1 MCPSSIRRPVLMTPP
16 PPCQSSSCP
25 ATGAERRGVENQQH
39 EGHRGLSSSL
49 VLSDLLMLDLV
60 VAGLQ
65 GERYLSDL
73 KVLKRLQTKQRELHV
88 RYLEGGEHN
97 AVFSVLDAGVHQ
109 VFDQTD
115 LRTKV
120 PDTEERKKKKKS
132 QPLSQICSLLVMSS
146 FSYCTKAVT
155 LKESTM
161 RCHMWT

>member
-1 MCPSSIRRPVLMTPP
+1 M
-16 PPCQSSSCP
+16 
-25 ATGAERRGVENQQH
+25 ENQQH

-115 LRTKV
+115 LRTEV
-120 PDTEERKKKKKS
+120 PDTEERKKKKKPTFES
-132 QPLSQICSLLVMSS
+132 DLLLARHVQFLVLYQGCDAKRVHHEVPYVDLANGS
-146 FSYCTKAVT
+146 
-155 LKESTM
+155 
-161 RCHMWT
+161 H